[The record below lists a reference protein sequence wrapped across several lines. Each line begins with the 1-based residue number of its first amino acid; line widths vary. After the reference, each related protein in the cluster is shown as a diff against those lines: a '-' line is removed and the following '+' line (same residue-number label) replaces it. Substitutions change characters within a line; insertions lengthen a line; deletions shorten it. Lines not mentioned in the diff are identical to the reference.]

1 MAANRIEQL
10 IDNIYDYV
18 ESCKAST
25 FAPSKVTVNKDELY
39 DLRDE
44 LKERT
49 PDEIKRYQ
57 KIIANRDAIIADA
70 EDKAEK
76 IIEEAKAKAKQLVSE
91 HEIMQQAYAR
101 VNEMV
106 ADAGRD
112 ADEMVKK
119 AKFEAD
125 QLTTGALN
133 YANNVMYDMENIL
146 HEAYESTRER
156 AENLINTLKDN
167 YEAVAENRLQIYN
180 QLNPDYLT
188 DEYGDAGSESASSQ
202 NLDDPSDDYMNDAPV
217 DDFSDDEDD
226 FNFDEDAFLDNVD

>member
-1 MAANRIEQL
+1 MAANKIEQL
-10 IDNIYDYV
+10 IDDIYEYV

-25 FAPSKVTVNKDELY
+25 FAPNKVTVNKEELY
-39 DLRDE
+39 DLLDD

-91 HEIMQQAYAR
+91 HEIMQQAYNR

-106 ADAGRD
+106 KDASKD
-112 ADEMVKK
+112 ADEMLAK
-119 AKFEAD
+119 AKFESN
-125 QLTTGALN
+125 QLTTGALS
-133 YANNVMYDMENIL
+133 YANNVMYDMEKIL
-146 HEAYESTRER
+146 SEAYESTRER

-188 DEYGDAGSESASSQ
+188 DEYGDAGEESGV
-202 NLDDPSDDYMNDAPV
+202 SDEESVSDGYDEPAEE
-217 DDFSDDEDD
+217 DFSDDADD
-226 FNFDEDAFLDNVD
+226 YDFDADTFLDNMDE